1 MEPLFAV
8 PKTMRVPGGLG
19 QLIIL
24 FGIGLFND
32 SAVIDVLSPTATPV
46 YFLTAES

>member
-8 PKTMRVPGGLG
+8 PKTMRLPGSLG
-19 QLIIL
+19 QLIML
-24 FGIGLFND
+24 FGMGQFND
-32 SAVIDVLSPTATPV
+32 SSVIDVLSPTTTSV